1 MYLFLEE
8 LYFIEDGKKEIFS
21 HVFSFSVG
29 VGLVVTYLTLL
40 DGFLS
45 VAGTSHSESGLLP
58 TTGKPK
64 SKPGSHR
71 SAW

>member
-8 LYFIEDGKKEIFS
+8 LYFIEGGKKGIFS

-29 VGLVVTYLTLL
+29 VALVVTYLTLL
-40 DGFLS
+40 DGVLA

-58 TTGKPK
+58 TT
-64 SKPGSHR
+64 R
-71 SAW
+71 